1 MKYISNERILNLS
14 SDRHDNAPWSKEEK
28 VKYYASGR
36 EAIISL
42 IDGLNSTKQVVLLPA
57 YVPQGLY
64 APFEK
69 RDWKILLYPID
80 KNLTPVWSEVNRLIE
95 EFSPTFAVLI
105 HYFGIEQSIDKFID
119 ISHKHGVKVIEDN
132 THLISLE
139 KKKNPNVDYILY
151 SLPKMIGVPDGAVL
165 VVNDKS
171 MPLESLTYH
180 RHRSNRLYLFKQY
193 FSLFLLRAIIKIPS
207 AKFVNLTLAFFGKF
221 LNSYSSLMKNYHMPN
236 AMSSFSKKVMI
247 HTDFNMLI
255 KKRSWYARIYE
266 ERLDNKVFKRVLQMG
281 TLNRATFGYVV
292 LVKNRDSLYRY
303 LAKYGIYGTY
313 LANGWDYIPTEERE
327 KPYFKDT
334 FYIVNNNFI
343 FPTGF
348 HLDENDINSIVK
360 YANIWAKEQ
369 SSNSITTS

>member
-1 MKYISNERILNLS
+1 MKYISNERVLNLS
-14 SDRHDNAPWSKEEK
+14 STQYNNAPWSKEEK

-42 IDGLNSTKQVVLLPA
+42 IDGLNSPKQIVLLPA

-69 RDWKILLYPID
+69 RNWKIVLYPIE
-80 KNLTPVWSEVNRLIE
+80 KNLTPVWSEVTRLME
-95 EFSPTFAVLI
+95 EFSPTLAVLI

-139 KKKNPNVDYILY
+139 KKNNLNVDYILY
-151 SLPKMIGVPDGAVL
+151 SIPKMIGTPDGAIL
-165 VVNDKS
+165 VVKDRSIELKS
-171 MPLESLTYH
+171 LVYH
-180 RHRSNRLYLFKQY
+180 DSRTNRIYLFKQY
-193 FSLFLLRAIIKIPS
+193 FSLFLLTAIIKIPS

-236 AMSSFSKKVMI
+236 SISNFSKRVMI
-247 HTDFNMLI
+247 NTDFDMLI

-266 ERLDNKVFKRVLQMG
+266 EALDEKVFKKVLKME

-292 LVKNRDSLYRY
+292 VVENRDSLYRY
-303 LAKYGIYGTY
+303 LANYGIYGTY
-313 LANGWDYIPTEERE
+313 LSNGWNYVAREERG

-334 FYIVNNNFI
+334 LYVINNHFI
-343 FPTGF
+343 FPTGI
-348 HLDENDINSIVK
+348 HLKENDINSIVN
-360 YANIWAKEQ
+360 YANEWAKEQ
-369 SSNSITTS
+369 YHLLK